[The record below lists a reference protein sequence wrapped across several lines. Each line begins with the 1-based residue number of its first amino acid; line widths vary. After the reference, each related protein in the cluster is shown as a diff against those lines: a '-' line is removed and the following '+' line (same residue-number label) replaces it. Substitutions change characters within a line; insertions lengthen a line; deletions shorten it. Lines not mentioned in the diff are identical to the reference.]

1 MFLYPVS
8 PGTVNSLYP
17 MLQGSFQQ
25 QFKRH
30 KPFSDKRK
38 DTLADALKYYLTHS
52 WEIIRITIPFYN
64 TK

>member
-30 KPFSDKRK
+30 EPFSDKIK
-38 DTLADALKYYLTHS
+38 DTLADALKILFN
-52 WEIIRITIPFYN
+52 P
-64 TK
+64 